1 MTSLLRGVPGLPA
14 RAAALL
20 LEVDDEDE
28 KFFWDLVTEPFSKV
42 PSSFPVA
49 LRMLLNEQ
57 KEEIHIH
64 IYI

>member
-1 MTSLLRGVPGLPA
+1 MTSDLSASSSVTSLL

-49 LRMLLNEQ
+49 LRMLLNGR
-57 KEEIHIH
+57 K
-64 IYI
+64 